1 MPHHAA
7 RIPDYLRAAA
17 RVLPA
22 LRRGTV
28 DGPGAAQPGRRAM
41 ARAAW
46 QLACVSWAGGV
57 ALASSGCATAP
68 PRFARDPFS
77 LGVASGAPEPDGF
90 VLWTRLA
97 PEPDQA
103 HGGMPPGPVTVR
115 WEVAEDEGFARIVRS
130 GRTVAHPDLAHSV
143 HVEVQGL
150 KPERWYHYRFLTGDG
165 ANQAVSPT
173 GRTRTAPPPD
183 ALPVRLR
190 FAFASCQQFE
200 QGYFGAY
207 RHMAEEDLDLVLF
220 LGDYIYES
228 SWGRDHVR
236 AHIGGEPKSLAEYR
250 IRHAQY
256 RGDPD
261 LQRMHAA
268 APWLLAWDDHE
279 VDNDYADDRSEDL
292 DAAFLARR
300 AAAYRA
306 YFEHM
311 PLRQAARPEGPAMR
325 LYGRH
330 RFGRLAEF
338 LILDDRQHRAHQA
351 CPKPRRG
358 GSNVVDVERCPDLR
372 DPSRSMLGAAQEKWL
387 DRCFAESR
395 GRWNLIGQQT
405 LFSRADGR
413 PGPGETAWTDGWDG
427 YPVAR
432 QRLLD
437 AIQARRLANPVLLGG
452 DVHSN
457 WVCDVKADFADPGSP
472 VVATEFCGTS
482 ITSQGRPQAQ
492 LDRARDENPHVRLAE
507 SGHRGYGVV
516 ELTPERC
523 TTTLR
528 TVDTVKLPGQRI
540 ATRARFVVE
549 SGRPGARLA

>member
-1 MPHHAA
+1 MPRHAA

-17 RVLPA
+17 RVLPG
-22 LRRGTV
+22 LRRGTA
-28 DGPGAAQPGRRAM
+28 DGPDTAQPGRRAI

-236 AHIGGEPKSLAEYR
+236 AHRGGEPKSLAEYR

-268 APWLLAWDDHE
+268 APWLLTWDDHE
-279 VDNDYADDRSEDL
+279 VDNDYAADRSEDL

-372 DPSRSMLGAAQEKWL
+372 DPSRSMLGAAQERWL

>member
-1 MPHHAA
+1 MPRHAD
-7 RIPDYLRAAA
+7 RFPDHLRAAA
-17 RVLPA
+17 RALPG
-22 LRRGTV
+22 LRRGMT
-28 DGPGAAQPGRRAM
+28 DGPGGAQPGRRA
-41 ARAAW
+41 AVRAAW
-46 QLACVSWAGGV
+46 QLACLSWAGGV

-97 PEPDQA
+97 PEPGLA
-103 HGGMPPGPVTVR
+103 HGGMAPEPIAVR
-115 WEVAEDEGFARIVRS
+115 WEVAEDEGFTRIARS
-130 GRTVAHPDLAHSV
+130 GRAVAHPELAHSV
-143 HVEVQGL
+143 HVEVRGL
-150 KPERWYHYRFLTGDG
+150 QPERWYHYRFVTGGG

-173 GRTRTAPPPD
+173 GRSRTAPLADSMPT
-183 ALPVRLR
+183 RLR

-207 RHMAEEDLDLVLF
+207 RHMVDEELDLVLF

-236 AHIGGEPKSLAEYR
+236 AHTGGEPRSLAEYR
-250 IRHAQY
+250 VRHAQY

-261 LQRMHAA
+261 LQRMHAT

-292 DAAFLARR
+292 DPAFLARR

-311 PLRQAARPEGPAMR
+311 PLRESARPEGPAMH

-338 LILDDRQHRAHQA
+338 VVLDDRQYRAHQV

-358 GSNVVDVERCPDLR
+358 GSNVVDVERCPELR
-372 DPSRSMLGAAQEKWL
+372 DPSRSMLGLAQERWL

-395 GRWNLIGQQT
+395 SRWNLIGQQT
-405 LFSRADGR
+405 LFSRVGGR
-413 PGPGETAWTDGWDG
+413 QGPGEAAWTDGWDG
-427 YPVAR
+427 YPAAR

-437 AIQARRLANPVLLGG
+437 AMQARRLANPVLLGG
-452 DVHSN
+452 DVHAN
-457 WVCDVKADFADPGSP
+457 WVCDVKGDFSDPGSR

-482 ITSQGRPQAQ
+482 ITSQGRPQAH

-507 SGHRGYGVV
+507 SAHRGYGVV

-523 TTTLR
+523 TTALR
-528 TVDTVKLPGQRI
+528 VVDTVKLREQRI

-549 SGRPGARLA
+549 SGRPGARPA

>member
-1 MPHHAA
+1 MPRHADRFAASIQSAA
-7 RIPDYLRAAA
+7 RA
-17 RVLPA
+17 LPA
-22 LRRGTV
+22 LRGASSGPSGTTRL
-28 DGPGAAQPGRRAM
+28 GRRAVLQ
-41 ARAAW
+41 AAW
-46 QLACVSWAGGV
+46 RLACASWAGGV
-57 ALASSGCATAP
+57 ALASSGCASAP
-68 PRFARDPFS
+68 PRFERDPFS

-97 PEPDQA
+97 PEPGVA
-103 HGGMPPGPVTVR
+103 HGGMAPEPVTVR
-115 WEVAEDEGFARIVRS
+115 WEVAEDERFARVVRS
-130 GRTVAHPDLAHSV
+130 GRAVAHPALAHSV
-143 HVEVQGL
+143 HAEVRGL
-150 KPERWYHYRFLTGDG
+150 APERWYHYRFVTGGG

-173 GRTRTAPPPD
+173 GRARTAPLAD
-183 ALPVRLR
+183 AFPARLR
-190 FAFASCQQFE
+190 LAFASCQQFE

-207 RHMAEEDLDLVLF
+207 RHMADEDLDLVVF

-236 AHIGGEPKSLAEYR
+236 AHLGGEPKSLADYR

-268 APWLLAWDDHE
+268 APWLLTWDDHE
-279 VDNDYADDRSEDL
+279 VDNDYADDRAEDL
-292 DAAFLARR
+292 DPAFLARR

-311 PLRQAARPEGPAMR
+311 PLRESARPQGAAMR
-325 LYGRH
+325 LHGRH

-358 GSNVVDVERCPDLR
+358 GSNVVDLERCPGLR
-372 DPSRSMLGAAQEKWL
+372 DPSRSMLGATQERWL

-395 GRWNLIGQQT
+395 ARWNVIGQQT

-413 PGPGETAWTDGWDG
+413 QGPGETAWTDGWDG

-432 QRLLD
+432 QRLID
-437 AIQARRLANPVLLGG
+437 AMQSRRLSNPLLLGG
-452 DVHSN
+452 DVHAN
-457 WVCDVKADFADPGSP
+457 WVCDVKADFSDPGSQ

-482 ITSQGRPQAQ
+482 ITSQGRPQVH

-507 SGHRGYGVV
+507 SAYRGYGVV
-516 ELTPERC
+516 ELTPDRC

-528 TVDTVKLPGQRI
+528 VVDSVKLREPRI

-549 SGRPGARLA
+549 AGRPGAVAA

>member
-1 MPHHAA
+1 MA
-7 RIPDYLRAAA
+7 DS
-17 RVLPA
+17 
-22 LRRGTV
+22 
-28 DGPGAAQPGRRAM
+28 PGVAQPGRRALV
-41 ARAAW
+41 RAAW

-57 ALASSGCATAP
+57 ALAASGCATAP

-97 PEPDQA
+97 PEPGLA
-103 HGGMPPGPVTVR
+103 GGGMAPEPVAVR
-115 WEVAEDEGFARIVRS
+115 WEVAEDDGFARIVRS
-130 GRTVAHPDLAHSV
+130 GQAVAHPELAHSV
-143 HVEVQGL
+143 HVEVRGL
-150 KPERWYHYRFLTGDG
+150 QAERWYHYRFLTGGG

-173 GRTRTAPPPD
+173 GRSRTAPLAD
-183 ALPVRLR
+183 ALPARLR
-190 FAFASCQQFE
+190 FAFASCQQYE

-207 RHMAEEDLDLVLF
+207 RHMADENLDLVLF

-236 AHIGGEPKSLAEYR
+236 AHIGGEPRSLAEYR

-268 APWLLAWDDHE
+268 APWLLTWDDHE

-292 DAAFLARR
+292 DPTFLARR

-311 PLRQAARPEGPAMR
+311 PLRESARPEGPAMR

-338 LILDDRQHRAHQA
+338 LILDDRQHRAYQA

-358 GSNVVDVERCPDLR
+358 GSNVVDVERCPALR
-372 DPSRSMLGAAQEKWL
+372 DPSRSMLGAAQERWL

-395 GRWNLIGQQT
+395 GRWNVIGQQT
-405 LFSRADGR
+405 LFSRVGGR
-413 PGPGETAWTDGWDG
+413 QGPGETAWTDGWDG
-427 YPVAR
+427 YPAAR

-437 AIQARRLANPVLLGG
+437 AMQARRLVNPVLLGG

-457 WVCDVKADFADPGSP
+457 WICDVKADFSDPGSR

-482 ITSQGRPQAQ
+482 ITSQGRAQAH
-492 LDRARDENPHVRLAE
+492 LDRARGENPHVRLAE
-507 SGHRGYGVV
+507 SDHRGYGVV

-528 TVDTVKLPGQRI
+528 VVDTVKDREQRI

-549 SGRPGARLA
+549 SGRPGAAAA